1 MRKIPEEEWES
12 LQDERK
18 DYEDIEELKDI
29 IWGWLDDSI
38 ERDGFQ
44 EDSKVSSATTDD
56 KFYFLIHDVVMTH
69 PENTERQDLLFSIER
84 VEGQN
89 VRSIWWKMYWNLSC
103 WSWLRRTN
111 LQMRKNW
118 IWKWRNNSP
127 RIHNC
132 EILNS

>member
-1 MRKIPEEEWES
+1 MKTIPEEEWES

-29 IWGWLDDSI
+29 ICGWLDDSI

-56 KFYFLIHDVVMTH
+56 KFYFLIHDVVMTN

-89 VRSIWWKMYWNLSC
+89 VRSI
-103 WSWLRRTN
+103 
-111 LQMRKNW
+111 
-118 IWKWRNNSP
+118 
-127 RIHNC
+127 
-132 EILNS
+132 

>member
-1 MRKIPEEEWES
+1 MKIIPEEEWES

-29 IWGWLDDSI
+29 ICGWLDDSI

-69 PENTERQDLLFSIER
+69 PQNTERQYLLFSIER
-84 VEGQN
+84 VESQ
-89 VRSIWWKMYWNLSC
+89 
-103 WSWLRRTN
+103 
-111 LQMRKNW
+111 
-118 IWKWRNNSP
+118 
-127 RIHNC
+127 
-132 EILNS
+132 

>member
-1 MRKIPEEEWES
+1 MRKTPEEEWEY

-18 DYEDIEELKDI
+18 DYEDIKELKDTI
-29 IWGWLDDSI
+29 CGWLDDSI
-38 ERDGFQ
+38 ERDGFR

-89 VRSIWWKMYWNLSC
+89 VRSI
-103 WSWLRRTN
+103 
-111 LQMRKNW
+111 
-118 IWKWRNNSP
+118 
-127 RIHNC
+127 
-132 EILNS
+132 

>member
-1 MRKIPEEEWES
+1 MRKTPEEEWES

-18 DYEDIEELKDI
+18 DYEDIEELKNI
-29 IWGWLDDSI
+29 ICDWLDDSI

-84 VEGQN
+84 VEGQ
-89 VRSIWWKMYWNLSC
+89 
-103 WSWLRRTN
+103 
-111 LQMRKNW
+111 
-118 IWKWRNNSP
+118 
-127 RIHNC
+127 
-132 EILNS
+132 

>member
-1 MRKIPEEEWES
+1 MKTIPEEEWES
-12 LQDERK
+12 LQYERK

-29 IWGWLDDSI
+29 ICGWLDDSI

-84 VEGQN
+84 VESQN
-89 VRSIWWKMYWNLSC
+89 VRSI
-103 WSWLRRTN
+103 
-111 LQMRKNW
+111 
-118 IWKWRNNSP
+118 
-127 RIHNC
+127 
-132 EILNS
+132 

>member
-29 IWGWLDDSI
+29 ICDWLDDSI

-44 EDSKVSSATTDD
+44 EDSKVSSATTND

-84 VEGQN
+84 VESQ
-89 VRSIWWKMYWNLSC
+89 
-103 WSWLRRTN
+103 
-111 LQMRKNW
+111 
-118 IWKWRNNSP
+118 
-127 RIHNC
+127 
-132 EILNS
+132 

>member
-1 MRKIPEEEWES
+1 MKIIPEEEWES

-29 IWGWLDDSI
+29 ICGWLDDSI

-44 EDSKVSSATTDD
+44 EDSKVSSATTND

-89 VRSIWWKMYWNLSC
+89 VRSI
-103 WSWLRRTN
+103 
-111 LQMRKNW
+111 
-118 IWKWRNNSP
+118 
-127 RIHNC
+127 
-132 EILNS
+132 